1 MSDYF
6 AQSADEP
13 YDNPHVPETFAPVPP
28 RLGQTTAQATGQERL
43 SMNSPAAGWMPF
55 EQPAARPVELE
66 PGTVLG
72 FTKRYTEDGHG
83 YSFAALSV
91 ARLGWY
97 LTGPNYSGKPL
108 TWDELLDFI
117 GGPTEWSQVGIV
129 VTWAPLTGPR

>member
-13 YDNPHVPETFAPVPP
+13 YDNPHVPDMPERFQPTPQEP
-28 RLGQTTAQATGQERL
+28 RW
-43 SMNSPAAGWMPF
+43 SPGTVLHYVDMSLFSPF
-55 EQPAARPVELE
+55 EQVPARPVEPE

>member
-1 MSDYF
+1 MP
-6 AQSADEP
+6 DEERFGE
-13 YDNPHVPETFAPVPP
+13 YPVPASG
-28 RLGQTTAQATGQERL
+28 LATNYG
-43 SMNSPAAGWMPF
+43 NDWTPF
-55 EQPAARPVELE
+55 EQTPARPVELE

-72 FTKRYTEDGHG
+72 FTKRYTEDGPG

-91 ARLGWY
+91 ARRGWY
-97 LTGPNYSGKPL
+97 LTGPKYNGNPL